1 MKLITFLIVNNEIN
15 INDLKEEISKN
26 LPYYMIPSDII
37 VLDKFPYNTNHK
49 IDKNEL
55 INIYRGL

>member
-1 MKLITFLIVNNEIN
+1 
-15 INDLKEEISKN
+15 
-26 LPYYMIPSDII
+26 MIPSDII
-37 VLDKFPYNTNHK
+37 VLDKFLYNTNHK